1 MRNFVI
7 LTFLVLI
14 SQSKAYACSI
24 LNIDIGTSVSA
35 ASEKF
40 DFLETFDPSTYGD
53 MYSVRFTIPAK
64 VYCEDSNLEN
74 ADLEVIVY
82 NSQIAGINVLSW
94 DPNVKNEIYDTSKN
108 KLFVGNWEKIK
119 LINTKRTSLSK
130 HIGMNLLEIA
140 NFYNKE
146 PFDWL
151 LDNAINDG
159 FEDLFAAELLNSDN
173 KQVEKLLKHK
183 EKQ

>member
-24 LNIDIGTSVSA
+24 LNVDIGTSVSA

-40 DFLETFDPSTYGD
+40 DFLETFDPSPYGD

-64 VYCEDSNLEN
+64 DYCEDSNLEN

-94 DPNVKNEIYDTSKN
+94 DPNVKNEIYDFTNSFIGSVGEDLKKDRAGIKDLSLGNLIIVYSKY
-108 KLFVGNWEKIK
+108 EHQEQI
-119 LINTKRTSLSK
+119 
-130 HIGMNLLEIA
+130 HELLEITNGQFSNYVTGEAILDA
-140 NFYNKE
+140 N
-146 PFDWL
+146 
-151 LDNAINDG
+151 G
-159 FEDLFAAELLNSDN
+159 
-173 KQVEKLLKHK
+173 
-183 EKQ
+183 